1 MIKKI
6 LKPWG
11 YEQLVEKN
19 KKYLVKLLYM
29 KKSHRCS
36 LQFHRKKI
44 ETVIVLNGKLKVTFY
59 DKKNKINNII
69 LTKNKSITLK
79 AKTIHRMQGI
89 TNCLYLEASTPQN
102 YDVVRLEDDYNR

>member
-1 MIKKI
+1 MTKKI
-6 LKPWG
+6 KKPWG

-29 KKSHRCS
+29 KKKHRCS
-36 LQFHRKKI
+36 LQYHRKKI
-44 ETVIVLNGKLKVTFY
+44 ETVIVLNGKLKVTY
-59 DKKNKINNII
+59 HDKKKIKNVI
-69 LTKNKSITLK
+69 LTQNKSITIK